1 MYIYNIY
8 IYIYIYIFLLDI
20 NILYKS
26 ALLRITDSL
35 TYDDL
40 MITFLFTINRIPGG
54 GEVN

>member
-1 MYIYNIY
+1 MYIYN